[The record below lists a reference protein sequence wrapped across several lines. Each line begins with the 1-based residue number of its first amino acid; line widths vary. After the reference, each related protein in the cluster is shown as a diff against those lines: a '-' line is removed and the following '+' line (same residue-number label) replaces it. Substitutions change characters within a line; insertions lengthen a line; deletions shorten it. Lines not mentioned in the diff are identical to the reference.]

1 MPVVGQ
7 SAEVVQRVTCIFVV
21 ECEHS
26 IRRGS
31 HNIVT

>member
-7 SAEVVQRVTCIFVV
+7 STEVVQRVTRIFVV
-21 ECEHS
+21 DCERS
-26 IRRGS
+26 IRRGN